1 MMKYQ
6 QSRPWSM
13 WWRRHSGWRWRRQMA
28 LLAALAAL
36 LALRVR
42 VPATSELTAELRAPP
57 HKLAAHLADFNSLRL
72 LYPHIS
78 SSWKLETQWSNYTSW
93 RYSLSFWCGARCAGA
108 AHVRAHDE
116 YAAGP
121 AHGPAQAHRGDF
133 SIQTCRKLPLFFW
146 PDFCEELEVEWF
158 VGGGAG
164 VAGGAGGAARY
175 VERARSRRA
184 LGAALLGWLG
194 GGGGLATARDEHLRA
209 LRATFQ

>member
-1 MMKYQ
+1 MLKYQ

-13 WWRRHSGWRWRRQMA
+13 WWRRHSGWRARAA
-28 LLAALAAL
+28 LLVALSAL

-42 VPATSELTAELRAPP
+42 VPGASELAAELRAPP
-57 HKLAAHLADFNSLRL
+57 HKLAALLADFNSLRL

-78 SSWKLETQWSNYTSW
+78 SSWKLESQWSNYTSW
-93 RYSLSFWCGARCAGA
+93 RYSLSFSCGARCAGA
-108 AHVRAHDE
+108 ALVRAHDE

-121 AHGPAQAHRGDF
+121 AHGAASAHQHRGDF
-133 SIQTCRKLPLFFW
+133 TIHTCRKLPLLFW

-158 VGGGAG
+158 VGGGE
-164 VAGGAGGAARY
+164 GGEGAARY

-194 GGGGLATARDEHLRA
+194 GGGLATARADHLRA
-209 LRATFQ
+209 LRETFH